1 MKPFLRALSVLLVL
15 SAVGFGISAVHVLR
29 RPEISVVTAVYNCEK
44 YLDQNITSVLN
55 QSFSDFEFIIV
66 NDASTDRSQEIIDKY
81 AKQDKRIRVYK
92 NKKNSGAALTRNEGL
107 KHVRGKY
114 TLVMDSDDALEP
126 QALEKSYKRAKEDH
140 LDIFVFQPKGFNES
154 TQQFE
159 YAPAFDGIF
168 FNDLGLKYFSYPQ
181 FIDNFF
187 QVMLLT
193 AWNKFI
199 RTDFIK
205 KNNLRFV
212 PHKYYDDSY
221 FTTMALLKADRIGYT
236 EEELYIY
243 RINRKGSQSNSYSD
257 NEKLSGKLQLA
268 VDLRH
273 EFKKMNMPNG
283 AYYSLIKWMEA
294 RNHSK
299 ADSSIQEAV
308 QDFIADTY
316 KNYISLRAD
325 SAN

>member
-1 MKPFLRALSVLLVL
+1 MKLFLRALYIFIALLFVGICT
-15 SAVGFGISAVHVLR
+15 SAIYMLH
-29 RPEISVVTAVYNCEK
+29 RPEISVVMAVYNCEK

-66 NDASTDRSQEIIDKY
+66 DDASTDRSREIIGKY
-81 AKQDKRIRVYK
+81 AKRDKRIRFYK

-126 QALEKSYKRAKEDH
+126 QALEVSYKRAEEDH
-140 LDIFVFQPKGFNES
+140 LDIFIFQPKGFNES

-159 YAPAFDGIF
+159 YSPAFDRIF
-168 FNDLGLKYFSYPQ
+168 FNDLNMRYFSYPQ
-181 FIDNFF
+181 FVDNLF
-187 QVMLLT
+187 QVIILT

-205 KNNLRFV
+205 KNNLWFA
-212 PHKYYDDSY
+212 PYKYYDDSY
-221 FTTMALLKADRIGYT
+221 FTTMALLKAERIGYT

-257 NEKLSGKLQLA
+257 NAKLSGKLELA
-268 VDLRH
+268 IALRK
-273 EFKKMNMPNG
+273 EFKKMNLPNG
-283 AYYSLIKWMEA
+283 AYYSLIRWMEA
-294 RNHSK
+294 PNHSK
-299 ADSSIQEAV
+299 ADDSIQESV

-325 SAN
+325 NAN